1 MSKTVEQLKEDLD
14 KIEKKIAVLSKEFK
28 ELRKTMAQSL
38 KNALN
43 SKKDKEISNIKEK
56 IKKLQ

>member
-1 MSKTVEQLKEDLD
+1 MSKTVEQLKEDMD
-14 KIEKKIAVLSKEFK
+14 RIEEKISVLSQEFK

-43 SKKDKEISNIKEK
+43 SKRDKEISNITEK
-56 IKKLQ
+56 IEKL

>member
-1 MSKTVEQLKEDLD
+1 MSKTVEQLKEDMD
-14 KIEKKIAVLSKEFK
+14 RIEEKISVLSQEFK

-56 IKKLQ
+56 IEKL